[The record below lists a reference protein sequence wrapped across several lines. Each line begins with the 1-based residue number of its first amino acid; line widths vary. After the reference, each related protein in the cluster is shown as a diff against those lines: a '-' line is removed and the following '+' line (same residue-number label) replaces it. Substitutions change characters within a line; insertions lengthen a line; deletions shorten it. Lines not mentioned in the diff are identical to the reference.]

1 MAYSRIPRPG
11 AGPPKGPGRWTV
23 ALLCVLSGLS
33 AGAGR
38 APAEGVN
45 ATVAIVQYQVRDDDR
60 VGVDAAR
67 VEKFVRTAA
76 RNGATLVVAPET
88 CFYRYQPWSQNGVT
102 MAQLAAEYDSL
113 RQRFGALAGELGI
126 GLVLGLREPCDAK
139 KVYNTALF
147 FGPDGQILGRHRKT
161 VPSNAEKA
169 WTGAGAKAEPFQTP
183 FGRVGL
189 LICKDAKSHWA
200 EAYDDANL
208 DLYILIAGDDDGKSF
223 GSFAKTAK
231 CFGILA
237 NQVTKKGKGRGN
249 SAYGYPNGK
258 TVFLGPG
265 EKTFYVTLA
274 LRSSTAP
281 AAKARTHAGP
291 LPGQIV
297 VHPTNPRWFVRHDP
311 KGHHKRF
318 FMCGPGDPE
327 DFLYRGKRRPDG
339 TRDGDQ
345 MKLIRKLAGTGANCI
360 YLQAIRSHGGDGD
373 KTHNPF
379 IDHDPAKGLNPKVLD
394 QWARWFAAMDKAG
407 IVIFLFVYD
416 DSARIWNTG
425 HVVGPPERRFLH
437 ALVKRF
443 KHHKHLIWCIAEEY
457 QERLT
462 VKRAAAI
469 AAEIRKADDHKHPIA
484 IHKLSGLKFDE
495 FADDPGIDQF
505 AIQYNVKTPGRLHA
519 GVVRAFR
526 AARGRYNLNLAEVAG
541 HGQGASADIRKKTW
555 AGAMGGAYVMVF
567 QMDIAST
574 RRADLA
580 DCGRLVAFFES
591 TDFDDMVPCDEL
603 AAGDTE
609 YVLANP
615 GSSYIAYT
623 SRHTGR
629 LALTGTFAGKYDLT
643 WLDCAAGKTVNQAGV
658 ALAGKDLNL
667 TPPKGFGKEVVVYLR
682 RAKRAR
688 TAPAAKRKGPRTKE

>member
-1 MAYSRIPRPG
+1 
-11 AGPPKGPGRWTV
+11 V
-23 ALLCVLSGLS
+23 DL
-33 AGAGR
+33 
-38 APAEGVN
+38 
-45 ATVAIVQYQVRDDDR
+45 TVAIVQYQVRDDDK

-76 RNGATLVVAPET
+76 GNGAKLVVAPET

-102 MAQLAAEYDSL
+102 MAQLAAEYNSL
-113 RQRFGALAGELGI
+113 RQHFGALAGELGI
-126 GLVLGLREPCDAK
+126 GLVIGLREPCDAK
-139 KVYNTALF
+139 KVHNTALF
-147 FGPDGQILGRHRKT
+147 FGPAGQLLGRHRKT

-169 WTGAGAKAEPFQTP
+169 WTGAGSKAEPFQTP

-189 LICKDAKSHWA
+189 LICKDAKTRWA
-200 EAYDDANL
+200 KAYDDADL
-208 DLYILIAGDDDGKSF
+208 DLFIVIAGDDDGKSF
-223 GSFAKTAK
+223 TSFAKTCRSAK

-249 SAYGYPNGK
+249 SAYGYPGGK

-265 EKTFYVTLA
+265 ERVFYVTLA
-274 LRSSTAP
+274 LRPSTAP
-281 AAKARTHAGP
+281 AAKTRPHAGP
-291 LPGQIV
+291 MPGQIV
-297 VHPTNPRWFVRHDP
+297 VHPTNPRWFVRYDS

-327 DFLYRGKRRPDG
+327 DFLYRGKRRLDG

-345 MKLIRKLAGTGANCI
+345 MRLIRKLIGTGANCI

-379 IDHDPAKGLNPKVLD
+379 IDHNPAKGLNPKVLD

-407 IVIFLFVYD
+407 IVIFLFIYD

-425 HVVGPPERRFLH
+425 DVVGPAERRFLH

-443 KHHKHLIWCIAEEY
+443 KHHKHLVWCIAEEY
-457 QERLT
+457 QERLSA
-462 VKRAAAI
+462 KRAAAI

-484 IHKLSGLKFDE
+484 VHKLSGLKFDE
-495 FADDPGIDQF
+495 LADDPSIDQF
-505 AIQYNVKTPGRLHA
+505 AIQHNVKGLGRLHA

-541 HGQGASADIRKKTW
+541 HGQGSSADIRRRTW

-567 QMDIAST
+567 EMDIAST
-574 RRADLA
+574 RPADLV

-591 TDFDDMVPCDEL
+591 TDFDAMAPHDEL

-615 GSSYIAYT
+615 PKSYIAYT

-629 LALTGTFAGKYDLT
+629 IGLTGTFAGQYDLT
-643 WLDCAAGKTVNQAGV
+643 WLDCAAGRTVRQAGV
-658 ALAGKDLNL
+658 TAAATGLVL
-667 TPPKGFGKEVVVYLR
+667 TPPQGFGKEVVVHLR
-682 RAKRAR
+682 RAKGAA
-688 TAPAAKRKGPRTKE
+688 TAPAAGRRPSPKKE